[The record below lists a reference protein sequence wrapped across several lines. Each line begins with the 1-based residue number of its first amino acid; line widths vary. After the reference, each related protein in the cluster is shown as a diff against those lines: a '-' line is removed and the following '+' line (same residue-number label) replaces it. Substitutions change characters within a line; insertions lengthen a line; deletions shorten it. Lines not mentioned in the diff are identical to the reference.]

1 MGKIKPIILPV
12 ILSVLVLSMAISP
25 SYPSLIPAY
34 AVEVTPVL
42 AKKCNLEADSNKPI
56 SPDCE
61 ILNLIIAEEA
71 ARIAADEDLQEQID
85 DATESANETKIL
97 VIAAL
102 GVAAGYFGTMAAV
115 FSVPCP
121 PCAGILGSI
130 SGLLTATAAGLTVIE
145 F

>member
-1 MGKIKPIILPV
+1 MGKIKPVILPV

-42 AKKCNLEADSNKPI
+42 EKKCNLQADSNKPV

-85 DATESANETKIL
+85 DATDSANETKIL

-102 GVAAGYFGTMAAV
+102 GVAAGSFATLSAGLAI
-115 FSVPCP
+115 PCP
-121 PCAGILGSI
+121 PCAVAAGTI
-130 SGLLTATAAGLTVIE
+130 SGLLTATAAGLALID

>member
-1 MGKIKPIILPV
+1 MGKIKPITLSV

-42 AKKCNLEADSNKPI
+42 EKKCNLQADSNKPI

-85 DATESANETKIL
+85 DATDSANDTKIL

-102 GVAAGYFGTMAAV
+102 GLAAGYFGTVAAAI
-115 FSVPCP
+115 SIPCP
-121 PCAGILGSI
+121 PCAVALGAL
-130 SGLLTATAAGLTVIE
+130 SGL
-145 F
+145 